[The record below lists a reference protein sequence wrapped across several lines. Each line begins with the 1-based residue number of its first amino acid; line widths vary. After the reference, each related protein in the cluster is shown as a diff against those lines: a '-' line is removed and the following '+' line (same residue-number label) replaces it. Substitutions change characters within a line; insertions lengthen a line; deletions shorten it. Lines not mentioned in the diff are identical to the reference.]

1 MKELKRILSYTR
13 RAVDEYAMIEEGDK
27 IAVGVSA
34 GKDSLA
40 LLYALAEMR
49 RFYELGIASRNM
61 ALKTQGNLV
70 PDKSQELKDEI
81 KTAEREWIME
91 TRQEALKAVKQ
102 DLGIDNKEQSSID
115 EHTAPQ
121 TENR

>member
-13 RAVDEYAMIEEGDK
+13 RAVDDYQMIQDGDK

-49 RFYELGIASRNM
+49 RFYPNKYELIAITVDMGFPNTSFDGIKKLCEELDVEYHIAP
-61 ALKTQGNLV
+61 TQ
-70 PDKSQELKDEI
+70 
-81 KTAEREWIME
+81 M
-91 TRQEALKAVKQ
+91 
-102 DLGIDNKEQSSID
+102 
-115 EHTAPQ
+115 
-121 TENR
+121 